1 MSKTINEIKRE
12 LKTENNL
19 VIRKVYE
26 NNFKKIYK
34 FVLNNSGNIADAEDL
49 FQDAMIVFIEK
60 IRQEQF
66 QLTASID
73 TYIFSISKNLWLKK
87 LRDRKTQ
94 LSLKNSQTI
103 DLQNSIINIIENEK
117 TYLERLKGYLQKITD
132 HCYGLIKDFFLKEN
146 DIEHIQE
153 KYGYTTRHNAI
164 NQKHKCIKQIRR
176 LKEQEE
182 KSKKNSL
189 DG

>member
-1 MSKTINEIKRE
+1 MSKTINKITEE
-12 LKTENNL
+12 LKTEDNF
-19 VIRKVYE
+19 VIGKLYE
-26 NNFKKIYK
+26 KNFQKISK

-49 FQDAMIVFIEK
+49 FQDTMIVLIEK

-73 TYIFSISKNLWLKK
+73 TYMYAISKNLWFKK
-87 LRDRKTQ
+87 LRDRKNQ
-94 LSLKNSQTI
+94 LSLKNMQTI
-103 DLQNSIINIIENEK
+103 APQNSIINIIENEK
-117 TYLERLKGYLQKITD
+117 TYLERLKGYLHKITD

-153 KYGYTTRHNAI
+153 KYGYTTRHSAV
-164 NQKHKCIKQIRR
+164 NQKHKCIKQIRK

-182 KSKKNSL
+182 KLKKSSL
-189 DG
+189 VG